1 MKTRSSG
8 ERLPISNIVAKGSC
22 PICAALKEFQT
33 NLARNLQPG
42 GCSNFCN
49 LHAWIIANSAPAETV
64 ASVFLAAVV
73 DADWQASDPGSSKC
87 DLCEAI
93 RIEKDARLREIT
105 QELDRTVFR
114 DWLREQ
120 GMFCARHGREL
131 TEKLTGS
138 LRKSLEETMKRNT
151 IELVQKLT
159 EFLNH
164 AKVGDHA
171 GGGVLG
177 HAAEFLVAQ
186 RGILG

>member
-1 MKTRSSG
+1 
-8 ERLPISNIVAKGSC
+8 
-22 PICAALKEFQT
+22 
-33 NLARNLQPG
+33 
-42 GCSNFCN
+42 
-49 LHAWIIANSAPAETV
+49 
-64 ASVFLAAVV
+64 
-73 DADWQASDPGSSKC
+73 
-87 DLCEAI
+87 LCEAI
-93 RIEKDARLREIT
+93 RKEKEARLREII

-138 LRKSLEETMKRNT
+138 LRKSLEETMQRNT

-164 AKVGDHA
+164 AKEGDHA